1 MQSLRTV
8 ATDRHFWPLFIT
20 QFLGAFNDNAFKQSL
35 ILLITFNTVLY
46 SGQSAGMLT
55 NICAL
60 LFILPFFVFSGIAG
74 QWADR
79 FEKSQLTRKLRLAEI
94 ALMICALIGFV
105 SHTLPLLMLTLFGMG
120 AISALF
126 GPIKYA
132 YLPERLS
139 PDALLPAN
147 ALVETATSLA
157 ILIGSLFGGVL
168 ITFFHDNPWVLGC
181 ALITVATLGWL
192 FACAMPITVAAN
204 PELKTDY
211 HLIRSTRS
219 SLKTLRRD
227 PKRWRLALGISWFWL
242 FGAIWLTQLP
252 QYTAHYLGG
261 DASVATGLLVI
272 FSVGIG
278 IGSLLCSALAR
289 RLASRQIVLIG
300 GLGMALTSLTLP
312 YEPHIGALLNLN
324 AWLALPGVTWLGL
337 PETLLV
343 LTQLMLTGAT
353 AGIYLVPLYTEIQLQ
368 AEADERAHV
377 IAGINVLNA
386 LFMVVSAIVAAL
398 WLGPLNWPLHNLLI
412 VLALATAVAAIVW
425 RVPVETNAH
434 TH

>member
-94 ALMICALIGFV
+94 ALMTCALIGFV

-157 ILIGSLFGGVL
+157 ILIGSLFGGIL
-168 ITFFHDNPWVLGC
+168 ITFFHDNPWVLGS
-181 ALITVATLGWL
+181 ALIAVATLGWL
-192 FACAMPITVAAN
+192 FACAMPITVAAK

-211 HLIRSTRS
+211 HLVRSTRS
-219 SLKTLRRD
+219 SLKTLRSH
-227 PKRWRLALGISWFWL
+227 PKRWLLALGISWFWL

-252 QYTAHYLGG
+252 QYTARYLGG
-261 DASVATGLLVI
+261 DASVATGLLVV

-289 RLASRQIVLIG
+289 RLASGNIVLVG

-312 YEPHIGALLNLN
+312 YGLHDGALLNLN
-324 AWLALPGVTWLGL
+324 AWLALPGTFI
-337 PETLLV
+337 V
-343 LTQLMLTGAT
+343 LIQLMLTGAT

-368 AEADERAHV
+368 AEAGERAHV

-386 LFMVVSAIVAAL
+386 LFMVCSAIIAAL
-398 WLGPLNWPLHNLLI
+398 WLGPLNWPLHALLI
-412 VLALATAVAAIVW
+412 MLALATAVAAVVW
-425 RVPVETNAH
+425 RVPVEANARRL
-434 TH
+434 